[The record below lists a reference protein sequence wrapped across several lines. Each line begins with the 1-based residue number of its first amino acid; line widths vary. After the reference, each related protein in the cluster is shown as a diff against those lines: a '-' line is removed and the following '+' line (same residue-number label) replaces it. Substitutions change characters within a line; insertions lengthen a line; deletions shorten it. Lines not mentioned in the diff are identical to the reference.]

1 MQNAQINE
9 LLSDMGLSRAL
20 KFVPF
25 SQSRN
30 ATEKHP
36 SLNWKVTLQH
46 KGRDILS
53 TDYMQGCAHCRAYK
67 QGDNTVRR
75 DQMVRAECETGINAK
90 TPDLRDIMYSLV
102 MDSDVIDYPSFE
114 EWASNFGYETDSRKA
129 EAIYR
134 ACLDIA
140 LKLRAA
146 LGDDGLAKLR
156 EAFQDY

>member
-1 MQNAQINE
+1 MENAQINE

-30 ATEKHP
+30 ASEKYP

-46 KGRDILS
+46 NGREVLT
-53 TDYMQGCAHCRAYK
+53 TDYMQGCAHARSYK

-75 DQMVRAECETGINAK
+75 DQMVREECETGRNAP
-90 TPDLRDIMYSLV
+90 TPDLRDIVYSLV

-140 LKLRAA
+140 LKLRAT
-146 LGDDGLAKLR
+146 R
-156 EAFQDY
+156 